1 MLIDYYY
8 CLIGSD
14 VVGVKVSDVVKEVS
28 DSVGELVVVVVVYFA
43 VVKLVAVVVISVAK
57 SYD

>member
-8 CLIGSD
+8 CLNGSD

-43 VVKLVAVVVISVAK
+43 VVKLVAVVVVSVAK